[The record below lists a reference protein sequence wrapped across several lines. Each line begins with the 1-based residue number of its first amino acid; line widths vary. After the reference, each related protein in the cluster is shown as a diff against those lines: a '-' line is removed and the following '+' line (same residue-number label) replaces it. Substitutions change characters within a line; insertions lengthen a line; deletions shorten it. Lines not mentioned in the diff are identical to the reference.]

1 MATTIKKR
9 KTLRQGGQVLRK
21 GISSHGSFGEGY
33 WDSLK
38 WKAVDVSGENLGDFG
53 DSVFLGLEELDA
65 SAFLPS
71 TTSNEETSSGKKK
84 KDKTKKRKHEEE
96 GEGKDEG
103 EDNKIGDGEVP
114 EDIEPSIPQK
124 KSSKKKKKTVSAQ
137 QQEAPTN
144 TNTMEMDTETE
155 RSQTFKNDVDTS
167 SIIAEA
173 VKESSVWGSQLSLST
188 CMVNTLLAQDF
199 AEPTP
204 IQQAAIQITRRG
216 LLDIVGV
223 AETGSG
229 KTLAFT
235 LPIIESILLNWS
247 DLEQSNTP
255 FALVITP
262 TRELALQISNIF
274 KDVSS
279 AVMAH
284 IFKNVDMKKTKIPKI
299 HVTSIIGGFS
309 DLKQRRLLS
318 ESNKLH
324 VIIATPGRLLE
335 LMNDISVSK
344 LQDLSGL
351 RYLVVDEADRIM
363 EDGHFAEVRK
373 IMEVIRDHESI
384 AAKGQDVRT
393 VLDQRQRGDDVKYY
407 SDEEQE
413 DGEESNRKVGEV
425 NLEEYTLPPEMLEG
439 EMPSGTSSHEK
450 PAQQNSDAVV
460 RPITRQTLLFSAT
473 AIERAGKTIK
483 NKKQQAVKLH
493 GTVRGLVS
501 GYALNQPIKELLSA
515 VGTQKIIEVVDATHF
530 TSPASQEGSNSL
542 EVVKGQAKKSKESE
556 EDDKDEIEMNI
567 ALPSTLKQ
575 LEIHCTNE
583 DKDVFT
589 YYYLYKNL
597 GRSLIFVNSIKCAK
611 RLLNILTVL
620 GLSCHA
626 LHADMEQKQR
636 VSTLESYSKKIN
648 SCLIATDVAAR
659 GLDIK
664 NINHVLH
671 YDIARTPQLYVHRS
685 GRTARANAKGT
696 SISIVTPEDNQAHI
710 AICTSLIA
718 SSRTG
723 KKIPSFP
730 KLEVDLSLVG
740 RIRDRVKLAKKIF
753 NLSHKLNQQTK
764 ETNWIKFQA
773 KQSELDLDEEL
784 LHETGHSADQR
795 EQQNK
800 QKAELRNLRQELKV
814 LLTQPIELDTVFTAS
829 GSRAGLGSMQSVQD
843 WKKRGSFFVYAK

>member
-1 MATTIKKR
+1 M
-9 KTLRQGGQVLRK
+9 
-21 GISSHGSFGEGY
+21 
-33 WDSLK
+33 
-38 WKAVDVSGENLGDFG
+38 
-53 DSVFLGLEELDA
+53 
-65 SAFLPS
+65 
-71 TTSNEETSSGKKK
+71 
-84 KDKTKKRKHEEE
+84 
-96 GEGKDEG
+96 
-103 EDNKIGDGEVP
+103 
-114 EDIEPSIPQK
+114 
-124 KSSKKKKKTVSAQ
+124 
-137 QQEAPTN
+137 
-144 TNTMEMDTETE
+144 
-155 RSQTFKNDVDTS
+155 
-167 SIIAEA
+167 
-173 VKESSVWGSQLSLST
+173 
-188 CMVNTLLAQDF
+188 
-199 AEPTP
+199 
-204 IQQAAIQITRRG
+204 
-216 LLDIVGV
+216 
-223 AETGSG
+223 
-229 KTLAFT
+229 
-235 LPIIESILLNWS
+235 LNWS
-247 DLEQSNTP
+247 ELEQSNTP

-262 TRELALQISNIF
+262 TRELALQISNVF

-284 IFKNVDMKKTKIPKI
+284 IFKGIDMKKTKIPKI

-373 IMEVIRDHESI
+373 IMEIIRDHESI

-425 NLEEYTLPPEMLEG
+425 NLEEYTLPPEMLDG
-439 EMPSGTSSHEK
+439 EMPSDAASHEK
-450 PAQQNSDAVV
+450 SAQENSNPVV
-460 RPITRQTLLFSAT
+460 RSITRQTLLFSAT

-515 VGTQKIIEVVDATHF
+515 VGAQKFIEVVDATHF
-530 TSPASQEGSNSL
+530 TSPPSQEGSNGL
-542 EVVKGQAKKSKESE
+542 ETVKGQAKKNTESDE
-556 EDDKDEIEMNI
+556 EEEKNEIEMAV
-567 ALPSTLKQ
+567 ALPNTLKQ

-597 GRSLIFVNSIKCAK
+597 GRSLVFVNSIKCAK

-636 VSTLESYSKKIN
+636 VSTLEAYSKKIN

-696 SISIVTPEDNQAHI
+696 SISIVTPEDNQAHV

-718 SSRTG
+718 STSTG

-730 KLEVDLSLVG
+730 KLEVDMNLVG
-740 RIRDRVKLAKKIF
+740 RIRDRVKLAKKVMC
-753 NLSHKLNQQTK
+753 LSYLRAPMKAVINHLIVCELKDFQPVSQTK
-764 ETNWIKFQA
+764 STNKRDQ
-773 KQSELDLDEEL
+773 LD
-784 LHETGHSADQR
+784 
-795 EQQNK
+795 
-800 QKAELRNLRQELKV
+800 
-814 LLTQPIELDTVFTAS
+814 
-829 GSRAGLGSMQSVQD
+829 
-843 WKKRGSFFVYAK
+843 